1 LLANIGTTLR
11 AARVNRG
18 LSIEQAAQDTRISR
32 KFLEAIE
39 AEDFGALPA
48 PVYVRGFLRSYANY
62 LKVDPSPLLDQVA
75 AVLDAP
81 ASGPDDFVG
90 GPRVR
95 RGQAPPAPPARGP
108 ADPWRRRG
116 VAPQAPGY
124 ESDED
129 DYDNGPPQNIH
140 LRESRG
146 DVGGATRPRGVVPN
160 PPGETREQ
168 LSRREPLAPLPP
180 PPRPSF
186 PVRSRVEPPPP
197 PPVYP
202 DEDFNDGTEDEYYE
216 DDEQG
221 GVTPYIPP
229 LYDEPEMVR
238 TGAAGRRAPG
248 EMREREYERGGIP
261 PIFIAIAGG
270 IVLLGLFAAAAF
282 FVLGGGDDD
291 GDDTPAG
298 GDATNTPTV
307 ALNETVAAGTPRPTG
322 TSAVASPSASA
333 SATGSVTRT
342 RTVTGTPS
350 GTRTP
355 GATNTPASTNTPD
368 DSTPTATATATTE
381 PTATETATPE
391 ATATPEPPTAT
402 PVPPTA
408 TPVPATPTPEII
420 PHPFGYAECAGG
432 NCGVPPLLVI
442 CAPDGWFVDVGRN
455 FPNPGWP
462 TFEVL
467 RASDASGVC

>member
-1 LLANIGTTLR
+1 MLANIGTTLR

-62 LKVDPSPLLDQVA
+62 LKVDPSPLLEQVA

-90 GPRVR
+90 GPRPR
-95 RGQAPPAPPARGP
+95 RGQAPPPPPARGA

-116 VAPQAPGY
+116 VAPQSPGY
-124 ESDED
+124 EDEED
-129 DYDNGPPQNIH
+129 DGYDAAPPQNIH

-146 DVGGATRPRGVVPN
+146 DVGGSTRPRGVVPN

-168 LSRREPLAPLPP
+168 NARREPLAPLPP

-202 DEDFNDGTEDEYYE
+202 DEDLDDGTEDEYYE

-229 LYDEPEMVR
+229 LYDEPGPVR
-238 TGAAGRRAPG
+238 GPGGRRAPG

-282 FVLGGGDDD
+282 LVLGGDDD
-291 GDDTPAG
+291 DGETPAG

-322 TSAVASPSASA
+322 TSAVASASASA

-342 RTVTGTPS
+342 VTGTPS
-350 GTRTP
+350 VTRTP
-355 GATNTPASTNTPD
+355 GATNTPSATNTPD
-368 DSTPTATATATTE
+368 DNSPTPTPTSEATATET
-381 PTATETATPE
+381 PTATPE
-391 ATATPEPPTAT
+391 ATATPAPPTAT

-408 TPVPATPTPEII
+408 TPVPPTPTAEIG